1 MRRNEAQCAH
11 GEWMPARR
19 GKDEP
24 RHRQE
29 AQLKWTFFFVETQT
43 MSPRVTWKG
52 SLNVSLVSLAV
63 KAYTATAPENGQLR
77 LNQLHAACHG
87 RIKYEKT
94 CPLHGAVASDQIVM
108 GYQYASTLGRSASR

>member
-1 MRRNEAQCAH
+1 
-11 GEWMPARR
+11 
-19 GKDEP
+19 
-24 RHRQE
+24 
-29 AQLKWTFFFVETQT
+29 

-87 RIKYEKT
+87 RIFRTMFPIMKERALG
-94 CPLHGAVASDQIVM
+94 CMARPLAVGTSHLTALS
-108 GYQYASTLGRSASR
+108 

>member
-1 MRRNEAQCAH
+1 
-11 GEWMPARR
+11 
-19 GKDEP
+19 
-24 RHRQE
+24 
-29 AQLKWTFFFVETQT
+29 

-94 CPLHGAVASDQIVM
+94 CPLHGPVASDQIVM
-108 GYQYASTLGRSASR
+108 GYQYAQDQYEECHRRRPTARTAVTASEPDRGHAAVWSHRLPGSATR